1 MKYVC
6 EICGYMYDEA
16 VEGTLWINLDSTWK
30 CPLCTAPKECFKKE
44 ALEESASVASAENDV
59 ASLAIQ
65 RNAKKEDTL
74 EPSMSLIHEM
84 AIHNAS
90 RIEAMRTH
98 KSVPGWDDILLL
110 GGQLAHPPL
119 ADQANIDTTTII
131 GKNARKPMVL
141 DHAVYVSHMSF
152 GALSK

>member
-74 EPSMSLIHEM
+74 DPSMSLIHEM

-98 KSVPGWDDILLL
+98 
-110 GGQLAHPPL
+110 
-119 ADQANIDTTTII
+119 
-131 GKNARKPMVL
+131 
-141 DHAVYVSHMSF
+141 
-152 GALSK
+152 LSLIHI